1 MEGLLDVELSVNV
14 MSGLLLKMLSR
25 QREIIH
31 AKAQEHENSICGQEN
46 HKVPQL
52 E

>member
-1 MEGLLDVELSVNV
+1 ML
-14 MSGLLLKMLSR
+14 SGLPLKMLSR

-31 AKAQEHENSICGQEN
+31 AKAQQHENSICGQEN
-46 HKVPQL
+46 YKVPQL

>member
-1 MEGLLDVELSVNV
+1 MEGLSDVELSVNV
-14 MSGLLLKMLSR
+14 EWFTFNAFQAERNNTCKGT
-25 QREIIH
+25 Q
-31 AKAQEHENSICGQEN
+31 HENSICGQEN